1 MTSPMAAALNA
12 TPTPN
17 LQSLQRRVLRTLMTG
32 QLLSGFGVG
41 VVFSIGALLAEKLSG
56 TPAWSGAAA
65 TFSTLGTAFWAFPLA
80 RLAAARGRRI
90 SLVTGSSIAV
100 LGALLAITASSTGL
114 FPLLLLA
121 FFCLG
126 ASSAISLQARFAATD
141 LPSIRSS
148 GRDLALVVWG
158 TTIGAVIGPNLFEP
172 GELIGA
178 WLGLPHLTGPFV
190 ITICAQVAGSSAF
203 LIGLRPDPLLTA
215 RQLDS
220 TKTGLRRKV
229 SLPVAFSI
237 LRANPRARFAVA
249 TIALSHM
256 VMVAVMSMTTVHME
270 GMGFS
275 LVVVGFTISLH
286 VAGMWAFSPI
296 FGWLGD
302 KIGSLRVVFL
312 AQIVFAVSLLFTAFG
327 DMDRISLSL
336 GLLLLGLGWSAGTVS
351 GSALL
356 SSSLTTDEKPNVQGL
371 SDTLQSLAGAIGGG
385 LSGVILAAVAYRGL
399 SIIAMV
405 PVAVILVLAIRA
417 SKRIQPAA

>member
-1 MTSPMAAALNA
+1 MSPSGTSQITTDA
-12 TPTPN
+12 
-17 LQSLQRRVLRTLMTG
+17 LQRRVLRTLMSG

-80 RLAAARGRRI
+80 RLAAAKGRRI
-90 SLVTGSSIAV
+90 ALVTGSSIAIT
-100 LGALLAITASSTGL
+100 GALTAILAGVTGW
-114 FPLLLLA
+114 FPLLLVA
-121 FFCLG
+121 FFGLG

-172 GELIGA
+172 GEIVGQT
-178 WLGLPHLTGPFV
+178 LGLPHLTGPFV
-190 ITICAQVAGSSAF
+190 ITICAQIAGSTAF

-215 RQLDS
+215 RALDS
-220 TKTGLRRKV
+220 SKTGLRRKV
-229 SLPVAFSI
+229 SLPIAFGI
-237 LRANPRARFAVA
+237 LRGNPRARFAVT

-275 LVVVGFTISLH
+275 LVIVGFTISLH

-302 KIGSLRVVFL
+302 RIGSLRVVVI
-312 AQIVFAVSLLFTAFG
+312 AQVVFVISLLFTAFG
-327 DMDRISLSL
+327 DMDRISLSI
-336 GLLLLGLGWSAGTVS
+336 GLLLLGLGWSAATVS

-356 SSSLTTDEKPNVQGL
+356 TSSLSTDEKPNVQGL

-385 LSGVILAAVAYRGL
+385 LSGVILAAVMYRGL
-399 SIIAMV
+399 SIVALL
-405 PVAVILVLAIRA
+405 PVAFVLAMSFRA
-417 SKRIQPAA
+417 RGKQNATQTSA

>member
-1 MTSPMAAALNA
+1 MTSVASSAAS
-12 TPTPN
+12 PN
-17 LQSLQRRVLRTLMTG
+17 MPALQRRVLRTLMTG

-90 SLVTGSSIAV
+90 ALVSGSSIAV
-100 LGALLAITASSTGL
+100 FGALLAITASSLNL
-114 FPLLLLA
+114 FPLLLVA

-158 TTIGAVIGPNLFEP
+158 TTIGAVIGPNLFQP
-172 GELIGA
+172 GEAIGA

-190 ITICAQVAGSSAF
+190 ITICAQIAGSTTF

-215 RQLDS
+215 RRLDAS
-220 TKTGLRRKV
+220 KTGLRRKV
-229 SLPVAFSI
+229 SLPIAFGI
-237 LRANPRARFAVA
+237 LRQNPRARFAVA

-270 GMGFS
+270 GMGFG

-286 VAGMWAFSPI
+286 VAGMWAFSPV

-302 KIGSLRVVFL
+302 KIGSLRVVFI
-312 AQIVFAVSLLFTAFG
+312 AQVVSATSLVFTAFG
-327 DMDRISLSL
+327 DMDRISLSI

-356 SSSLTTDEKPNVQGL
+356 TSSLTTDENPTCKGSP
-371 SDTLQSLAGAIGGG
+371 TPCSLW
-385 LSGVILAAVAYRGL
+385 LVRLVAD
-399 SIIAMV
+399 
-405 PVAVILVLAIRA
+405 
-417 SKRIQPAA
+417 

>member
-1 MTSPMAAALNA
+1 MSTQISTDA
-12 TPTPN
+12 
-17 LQSLQRRVLRTLMTG
+17 LQRRVLRTLMSG

-80 RLAAARGRRI
+80 RLAAQRGRRI
-90 SLVTGSSIAV
+90 ALVTGSSIAIT
-100 LGALLAITASSTGL
+100 GALAAILAGVTGW
-114 FPLLLLA
+114 FPLLLIA
-121 FFCLG
+121 FFGLG

-172 GELIGA
+172 GEIVGA

-190 ITICAQVAGSSAF
+190 ITICAQVAGSTAF

-215 RQLDS
+215 RSLDA
-220 TKTGLRRKV
+220 TKTGERRKV
-229 SLPVAFSI
+229 SLPIAFAI
-237 LRANPRARFAVA
+237 LRGNPRARFAVT

-275 LVVVGFTISLH
+275 LVIVGFTISLH

-302 KIGSLRVVFL
+302 RLGSLRVVVI
-312 AQIVFAVSLLFTAFG
+312 AQVVFVISLLFTAFG
-327 DMDRISLSL
+327 DMDRVSLSI
-336 GLLLLGLGWSAGTVS
+336 GLLLLGLGWSAATVS

-356 SSSLTTDEKPNVQGL
+356 TNSLSTDEKPNVQGL

-385 LSGVILAAVAYRGL
+385 LSGVILAAVMYRGL
-399 SIIAMV
+399 SFVALV
-405 PVAVILVLAIRA
+405 PVALVLAMSFRA
-417 SKRIQPAA
+417 RAEARRAAL